1 MGGEMSEEWVNITK
15 VEYEKMIQDE
25 IELANANAKIA
36 DLEAKLSEMH
46 EYAVIGNLH
55 IRDRD
60 LRAAYF
66 EEGVRALQG
75 YTMEGCYLVKSESPF
90 KGNWN
95 GDYVATAD
103 LEKLLFSPTMR
114 AVDEEVEG

>member
-1 MGGEMSEEWVNITK
+1 MGGEMSEDRMITPD
-15 VEYEKMIQDE
+15 MQSQIMRQ
-25 IELANANAKIA
+25 ELITELQAKIA

-60 LRAAYF
+60 LRSAYF

-103 LEKLLFSPTMR
+103 LEKLLFSSDGER
-114 AVDEEVEG
+114 R